1 MNKRRKRFSRREML
15 QLAIGAGGLAL
26 YGDTASAFARLPTER
41 VFTPSIILDA
51 ILSSNKTL

>member
-26 YGDTASAFARLPTER
+26 HGDTASAFAITH
-41 VFTPSIILDA
+41 
-51 ILSSNKTL
+51 